1 MSEKKRYYWLKLP
14 NTYFS
19 QLEQKKMRKQEHGKD
34 MQIIYLRMMLYSLG
48 RNGCIYY
55 QNVYDTIEEEL
66 SEEFDEDVELIKET
80 VKYLLDNNMI
90 SIEDSNI
97 SIPEVDRIT
106 GSECYSAERMRRMRE
121 KRKASQCDSGV
132 TVSDASVTGGDEENR
147 DQRLEG
153 RDQRVEC
160 RERDN
165 TSVTD
170 DDSLSFGSFDMAEV
184 NELFEK
190 LWTMYP
196 LKKNKEK
203 VTYYQ
208 RCVLY
213 SIGLPEM
220 VRAITRY
227 LDDLKRESWKE
238 MQYGCTF
245 FSKGYKD
252 FLDANWEN
260 NEEQQKTACGAFND
274 EYAPDNNSGVIADDN
289 DEYDDDDDEW
299 EDPEVSYQKWMEK
312 QKASSDGSGV
322 NVDNN

>member
-66 SEEFDEDVELIKET
+66 AEEFDEDVELIKET

-153 RDQRVEC
+153 REESVEY
-160 RERDN
+160 RERDKE
-165 TSVTD
+165 SVLCD
-170 DDSLSFGSFDMAEV
+170 NFS
-184 NELFEK
+184 
-190 LWTMYP
+190 P
-196 LKKNKEK
+196 L
-203 VTYYQ
+203 VP
-208 RCVLY
+208 L
-213 SIGLPEM
+213 I
-220 VRAITRY
+220 
-227 LDDLKRESWKE
+227 
-238 MQYGCTF
+238 
-245 FSKGYKD
+245 
-252 FLDANWEN
+252 
-260 NEEQQKTACGAFND
+260 
-274 EYAPDNNSGVIADDN
+274 
-289 DEYDDDDDEW
+289 
-299 EDPEVSYQKWMEK
+299 
-312 QKASSDGSGV
+312 
-322 NVDNN
+322 